1 MARAGHAQPV
11 TLLAHT
17 VLGQPWLPGGS
28 HYILTP
34 LNCISISPD
43 PSPSISQ
50 KKQWLFVVSTTL
62 QKGLNGLKDFKLTIL
77 YYLLKPHFNV
87 P

>member
-28 HYILTP
+28 HSLHINP
-34 LNCISISPD
+34 LVSISPD
-43 PSPSISQ
+43 PIPSTSQ